1 MESKIISLI
10 IKGRR
15 NILELME
22 QNGYDVSSYNSF
34 TRSEVIALNQYKQLD
49 MILPH
54 RHSDKK
60 IYIRF
65 SLETKVTSSTINSL
79 TEDLFYPREDQ
90 TLPLLTKDDIL
101 YIVFM
106 TDPNETVSNVLK
118 YLWETQNIYIIPQS
132 LPRVQ
137 FNILKHSLVPPH
149 RIMSESELDELKRT
163 KNIKLEEFPKIS
175 RFDPVAQAICM
186 KPGQV
191 CEITRPSKTAV
202 VSFYYRQCV
211 NADFAM

>member
-10 IKGRR
+10 INGRR

-22 QNGYDVSSYNSF
+22 QNGYDTSAYNSF

-49 MILPH
+49 MILPKKD
-54 RHSDKK
+54 SDSK

-65 SLETKVTSSTINSL
+65 SLDTKVTSSNITSL
-79 TEDLFYPREDQ
+79 AEALFEPREDQ
-90 TLPLLTKDDIL
+90 PLPVLTKNDIL

-106 TDPNETVSNVLK
+106 TDPNETVTNVLK

-137 FNILKHSLVPPH
+137 FNIMKHSLVPMH
-149 RIMSESELDELKRT
+149 RIMSETEVEELKKTR
-163 KNIKLEEFPKIS
+163 NIKLEEFPKIS

-191 CEITRPSKTAV
+191 CEITRPSKTSV
-202 VSFYYRQCV
+202 VSLYYRHCV

>member
-22 QNGYDVSSYNSF
+22 QNGYDVSAYNSF

-49 MILPH
+49 MILPN
-54 RHSDKK
+54 RNSDKK

-90 TLPLLTKDDIL
+90 ALPLLSKDDIL

-149 RIMSESELDELKRT
+149 RIMSEIEVDELKRT

-186 KPGQV
+186 KPGQI
-191 CEITRPSKTAV
+191 CEIIRPSKTSV
-202 VSFYYRQCV
+202 VSYYYRQCV